1 MFRRLRA
8 IWAILT
14 SIMIVASGCTPSK
27 PVYLFDDKDMS
38 HYKGMA
44 TEIEVSDEDTSRL
57 ADAHEAAE
65 PFTLANPNVKEYW
78 DLTLE
83 EALRTALANA
93 KVLRNLGGLLF
104 TPGLPASNQTIA
116 PTGQLL
122 QSNTSLLGNNG
133 TINQGESSQ
142 TIYHPGIQES
152 SSSGVEVALSQFD
165 ATFDSQIFWQS
176 NDHPQPTFFNGLTAP
191 IFIQDFATQQSQI
204 QKVSATGSR
213 YFLRQHVFYDQN
225 NNSANQFPSSVQTD
239 IEAEI
244 RHPLLQGA
252 GIEFNRIAGPNSSA
266 GVFPSQANNQGTG
279 TASQNPNFFPGTYNG
294 VVLARINTDIS
305 LANFE
310 AGVRNFCGD
319 LERAYWD
326 LYYNYRNLSAV
337 QAGRDSALATWR
349 KVYALYQEGVKGGEA
364 EKEAQAREQYFLF
377 RAQVENSLGLL
388 YTAESRV
395 RYMMGLA
402 PTDGR
407 LIRPADEPT
416 TAEVRFDW
424 KEILPESL
432 NRSVELR
439 LQKWVV
445 KKNELILIAARNY
458 LLPRLDVQGLYRWRG
473 FGDQLTSY
481 NGTVY
486 NPNVTS
492 QAQGFALNRG
502 SGSLNTLFG
511 GAFQEWQMGI
521 NLTVPIGFRLAMAG
535 VRNAELSL
543 AASRA
548 VLQDQ
553 ELELAHQMTNSIRDL
568 DRNYQVSVTTF
579 NRRVAAAR
587 QVEAVN
593 AAYQVGTATLDML
606 LDAQRRLADAEIA
619 YYRALVDYNVAILQ
633 VHYRKN
639 SLLEYNGIQLA
650 EGPWPAKA
658 YFDARKRARERDAAL
673 FINYGFT
680 RPQVN
685 SRGVFPQQM
694 NQPGQVFE
702 GSQLPSDED
711 KETVP
716 TPDNAVPETPPAEP
730 GDLPGPFDDRPTL
743 DENGS
748 ARAGARSLGDGP
760 GYDAS
765 DEQAAND
772 HWTRSTPT
780 ARASFVRLGH
790 DERPPANPY
799 RNNAPAV
806 DGWKA
811 KGGGG
816 RE

>member
-1 MFRRLRA
+1 
-8 IWAILT
+8 
-14 SIMIVASGCTPSK
+14 
-27 PVYLFDDKDMS
+27 
-38 HYKGMA
+38 
-44 TEIEVSDEDTSRL
+44 
-57 ADAHEAAE
+57 
-65 PFTLANPNVKEYW
+65 TLANPNVKEYW

-83 EALRTALANA
+83 EAMRTALANA

-122 QSNTSLLGNNG
+122 QTQGQNPSGTSLGVG
-133 TINQGESSQ
+133 QTQQ
-142 TIYHPGIQES
+142 TIYHPAIQETNPQ
-152 SSSGVEVALSQFD
+152 SGVEAALSQFD
-165 ATFDSQIFWQS
+165 AQFNSQMFWQS

-191 IFIQDFATQQSQI
+191 IFIQDFAQQQAEI
-204 QKVSATGSR
+204 GKVSAVGSR

-225 NNSANQFPSSVQTD
+225 NNTANQFPSSVQTD

-252 GIEFNRIAGPNSSA
+252 GIDFNRIAGPNSQA
-266 GVFPSQANNQGTG
+266 GIFAGQGTNG
-279 TASQNPNFFPGTYNG
+279 PIQNPNSVTGNYNG
-294 VVLARINTDIS
+294 VLLARINVDLT
-305 LANFE
+305 LADFE

-349 KVYALYQEGVKGGEA
+349 KVYALYTEGVKGGEA

-424 KEILPESL
+424 KEILPEAL

-439 LQKWVV
+439 RQRWVI
-445 KKNELILIAARNY
+445 KQNELKLIASRNF
-458 LLPRLDVQGLYRWRG
+458 LLPRLDLQGLYRWRG
-473 FGDQLTSY
+473 FGDQLANY
-481 NGTVY
+481 NGQAY
-486 NPNVTS
+486 NPNVTT

-521 NLTVPIGFRLAMAG
+521 NLTVPVGFRLAMSG
-535 VRNAELSL
+535 VRNAELVL

-548 VLQDQ
+548 LMQDQ

-680 RPQVN
+680 KPKVS
-685 SRGVFPQQM
+685 SRGIFPQQM
-694 NQPGQVFE
+694 NQKGQVFE
-702 GSQLPSDED
+702 GSQLPSDEG

-716 TPDNAVPETPPAEP
+716 TPDNAVPETPATRP
-730 GDLPGPFDDRPTL
+730 GDLPMPSDQRPSI

-748 ARAGARSLGDGP
+748 RTGQPQSFGGPRLGSDS
-760 GYDAS
+760 S
-765 DEQAAND
+765 DEQAFGDDAPALD
-772 HWTRSTPT
+772 AAAGGRGWTRDTRS
-780 ARASFVRLGH
+780 ARASIVRVGH
-790 DERPPANPY
+790 DNEQQALP
-799 RNNAPAV
+799 
-806 DGWKA
+806 
-811 KGGGG
+811 
-816 RE
+816 